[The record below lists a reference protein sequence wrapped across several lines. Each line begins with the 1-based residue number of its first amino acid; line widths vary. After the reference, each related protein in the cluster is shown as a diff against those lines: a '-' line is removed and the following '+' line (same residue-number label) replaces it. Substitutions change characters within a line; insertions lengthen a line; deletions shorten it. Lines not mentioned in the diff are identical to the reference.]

1 MQWDFIAACTSPEL
15 YDSYMTLSPPVKEE
29 LTFWATLPV
38 GLSSPITMSD
48 ASATVTTDASEFG
61 IGILFKG
68 SLISEEISAEYR
80 DFHINVK
87 ELLALDR

>member
-1 MQWDFIAACTSPEL
+1 M
-15 YDSYMTLSPPVKEE
+15 
-29 LTFWATLPV
+29 FWATLPV
-38 GLSSPITMSD
+38 GLSSSITMSD

-68 SLISEEISAEYR
+68 SLISEEISTEYR